1 MPIIDILPST
11 QTYSTKEDS
20 EIAQESYSSSEIF
33 QDLKNQR
40 TIFKT
45 DALRPVTGLKAN
57 HPKKLFTSQE
67 KEKKTEKKKKKKR
80 EVFCLLGTINEL
92 GYTMTKLTAVF
103 IALFVKMST
112 IITCWMALE

>member
-1 MPIIDILPST
+1 MPIIDTLPST

-20 EIAQESYSSSEIF
+20 EIAQESYSSAEIF

-67 KEKKTEKKKKKKR
+67 KEKKTEKKKKR

-112 IITCWMALE
+112 IITCWMTLE